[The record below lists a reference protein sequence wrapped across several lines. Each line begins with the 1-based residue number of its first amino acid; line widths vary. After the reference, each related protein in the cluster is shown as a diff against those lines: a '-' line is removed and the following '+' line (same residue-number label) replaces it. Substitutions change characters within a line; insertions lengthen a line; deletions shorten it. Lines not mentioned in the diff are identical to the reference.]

1 MPTFEDVHPF
11 MTRNKNYIIIFI
23 IFILVKSKLLI
34 CFIDISLLSF
44 RRIRVNIGTN
54 MKKINMHNNPE
65 RSFKDM
71 VRYIDKSIDS
81 LIDKYIARH

>member
-11 MTRNKNYIIIFI
+11 MMRNKNYIIIFI
-23 IFILVKSKLLI
+23 TFILVKSKLLI

-54 MKKINMHNNPE
+54 MKKINIHNPE